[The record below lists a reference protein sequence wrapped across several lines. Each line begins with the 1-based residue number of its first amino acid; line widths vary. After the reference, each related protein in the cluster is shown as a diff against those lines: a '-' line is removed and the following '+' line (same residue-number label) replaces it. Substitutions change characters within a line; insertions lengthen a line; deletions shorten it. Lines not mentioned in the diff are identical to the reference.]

1 MRLLFRFLGLGCMLL
16 VFSVPAAQ
24 AEIVVRDDAGLV
36 LTLKQPA
43 RRIVSLAP
51 FTTELL
57 FAAGAGDHVVG
68 VVEFSNYPAAA
79 RQLPRVGSYNN
90 LDLEGIIRLKPDL
103 IVAWRSGTPDK
114 QIRKLRQL
122 GYDIYLAEPRKI
134 EDVPETL
141 KRLGRLA
148 GTDRAAGKQ
157 ATAFQRQYRRLRQ
170 RYIDR
175 PEVTVFY
182 QIWDRPLMT
191 VNGRHLI
198 SHVIRLCSGR
208 NVFADL
214 DVLAP
219 RISIESV
226 LTKNPE
232 VIITGGMGEARPQ
245 WLQAWR
251 RWPQLRA
258 VARKN
263 LYFIHPD
270 LLQRHS
276 PRILLGAKKMCQ
288 FLEQAR
294 RKR

>member
-1 MRLLFRFLGLGCMLL
+1 MQSLFRFIGLGCMLF
-16 VFSVPAAQ
+16 VFSLPAAQ
-24 AEIVVRDDAGLV
+24 AEIVVRDDTGLV
-36 LTLKQPA
+36 LKLKQPA

-57 FAAGAGDHVVG
+57 FAAGAGDHIIG
-68 VVEFSNYPAAA
+68 AVEFSNYPAAA
-79 RQLPRVGSYNN
+79 RQLPRVGSYNK
-90 LDLEGIIRLKPDL
+90 LDLEGIVRLKPDL
-103 IVAWRSGTPDK
+103 IVGWRSGTPDR
-114 QIRKLRQL
+114 QVRKLRQL
-122 GYDIYLAEPRKI
+122 GYVIYLAEPRKI

-157 ATAFQRQYRRLRQ
+157 AAVFQKQYRQLRLR
-170 RYIDR
+170 YSNR

-198 SHVIRLCSGR
+198 SHIIRLCSGR
-208 NVFADL
+208 NVFAGL
-214 DVLAP
+214 GVLAP

-226 LTKNPE
+226 LTTNPE
-232 VIITGGMGEARPQ
+232 VIITGGMGETRPQ
-245 WLQAWR
+245 WLHAWR

-276 PRILLGAKKMCQ
+276 PRILQGAKKMCQ
-288 FLEQAR
+288 FLEQVR